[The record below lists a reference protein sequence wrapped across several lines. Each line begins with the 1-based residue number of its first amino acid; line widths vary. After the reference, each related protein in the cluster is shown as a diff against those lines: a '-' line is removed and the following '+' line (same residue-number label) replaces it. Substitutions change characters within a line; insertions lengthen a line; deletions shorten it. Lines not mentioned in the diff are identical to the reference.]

1 MNYFEQVKLG
11 ESRWWSWIAVFAL
24 CVFSWFFFSII
35 LTITLFAIA
44 GALVPSLN
52 EGVSSSDTAIDVT
65 FLMGASPIAYLI
77 VLLTFPVALIGLYF
91 GQKAIHQRSLT
102 SLHTAAKRFRV
113 SRAIQGFFLTWIVLG
128 LFSLIGNSLGIID
141 IAFVFNGQKFW
152 IYALVSI
159 LFIPI
164 QSATEEIVFRGH
176 LNQGLSHLTKSKWI
190 AFVVTSFIFMLMHLS
205 NPEALEGAASGTLP
219 IVMSNFFFGFAMCLI
234 VWIDDGLETA
244 IGIHAGNNCFAA
256 MIVNYEN
263 SVLPT
268 PSIFLTGQ
276 DPIKDAISTVLVLSV
291 IIVITWFWRGGSKN
305 HDP

>member
-1 MNYFEQVKLG
+1 
-11 ESRWWSWIAVFAL
+11 
-24 CVFSWFFFSII
+24 
-35 LTITLFAIA
+35 
-44 GALVPSLN
+44 
-52 EGVSSSDTAIDVT
+52 
-65 FLMGASPIAYLI
+65 MGASPFAYLL

-91 GQKAIHQRSLT
+91 GQKAIHKRSLT

-113 SRAIQGFFLTWIVLG
+113 SRAIEGFFLTWIVLG

-141 IAFVFNGQKFW
+141 IDFVFNGQTFW

-159 LFIPI
+159 LFIPL
-164 QSATEEIVFRGH
+164 QSATEEIVFRGY
-176 LNQGLSHLTKSKWI
+176 LNQGLSHLLRSKWV
-190 AFVVTSFIFMLMHLS
+190 AFVVTSLIFMAMHLS
-205 NPEALEGAASGTLP
+205 NPEALEGASSGTLP
-219 IVMSNFFFGFAMCLI
+219 IVMSSYFFFGFAMCLI

-291 IIVITWFWRGGSKN
+291 IIVITWFWRGGSKI
-305 HDP
+305 HAP